1 MFYVPIMVEQED
13 IEAIGTVEFTD
24 KEVERLVLLREAVR
38 TKSRLQIRYKK
49 HLRVILVHRVW
60 LQDDGSIL
68 VEALQQGGGSAW
80 ARIDGRGGGFVPSPL
95 GGWLGWV
102 HVEFEYI
109 ESIALIGGSFRT
121 PHDFNPNPKKRLGRV
136 VWQVQD

>member
-1 MFYVPIMVEQED
+1 MIYIRVMVEQED
-13 IEAIGTVEFTD
+13 VDAIGTGDLTD
-24 KEVERLVLLREAVR
+24 EEVERLVLLREAIL

-68 VEALQQGGGSAW
+68 IEALQQGGGSAW
-80 ARIDGRGGGFVPSPL
+80 ARIDDRGGGFVPSPL

-102 HVEFEYI
+102 HVEFEHI

-121 PHDFNPNPKKRLGRV
+121 RHDFNPNPKKRLGRV
-136 VWQVQD
+136 VWQIED